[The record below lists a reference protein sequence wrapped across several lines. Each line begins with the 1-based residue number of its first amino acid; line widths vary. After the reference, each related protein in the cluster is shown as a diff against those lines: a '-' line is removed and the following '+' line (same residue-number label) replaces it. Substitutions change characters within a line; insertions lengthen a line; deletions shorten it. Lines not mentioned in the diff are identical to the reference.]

1 MDNKIEIVF
10 EDDYIV
16 AVNKPAGLLSIPDR
30 FDRSAPCIQ
39 KYLERKYGEIFTLH
53 RLDKGTSG
61 VLLFA
66 KDAESHKHLNTQFE
80 QHTLSKVYHAVVKGV
95 FPQDQMLIDIP
106 ILANPSKKGL
116 SMPSARGKESVTLVN
131 VLERYRNATLLE
143 CDLRTGRS
151 HQLRVHVS
159 AVGHPLLV
167 DKDYGDATEFYLSS
181 IKRKFNLKKG
191 SEEQPI
197 ITRQTMHALSVEF
210 THPKT
215 EERIKLNAE
224 YPKDFDVLVKLLAKY
239 SLM

>member
-1 MDNKIEIVF
+1 
-10 EDDYIV
+10 
-16 AVNKPAGLLSIPDR
+16 
-30 FDRSAPCIQ
+30 
-39 KYLERKYGEIFTLH
+39 
-53 RLDKGTSG
+53 
-61 VLLFA
+61 
-66 KDAESHKHLNTQFE
+66 
-80 QHTLSKVYHAVVKGV
+80 
-95 FPQDQMLIDIP
+95 
-106 ILANPSKKGL
+106 
-116 SMPSARGKESVTLVN
+116 
-131 VLERYRNATLLE
+131 
-143 CDLRTGRS
+143 
-151 HQLRVHVS
+151 
-159 AVGHPLLV
+159 LLV

>member
-167 DKDYGDATEFYLSS
+167 DKDYGDATEFYLSF